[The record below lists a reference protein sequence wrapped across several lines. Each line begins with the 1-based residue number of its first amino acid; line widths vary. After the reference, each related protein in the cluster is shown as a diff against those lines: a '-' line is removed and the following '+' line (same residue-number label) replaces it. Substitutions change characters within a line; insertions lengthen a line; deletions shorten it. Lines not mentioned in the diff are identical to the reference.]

1 MGWGVRS
8 AFVAA
13 LTLVCLAAGAAPAGA
28 AFRIGFFDPIY
39 NSPDPAERTAWFDR
53 TVSVGGSIVRI
64 MPAWA
69 GIAPTTRPVSFKA
82 DDPADP
88 AYNWKAVDDAVRDA
102 SARGLDVVFTLSGA
116 PTWAQG
122 PGRPADAGGSWR
134 PDPVAYAAFATAA
147 AKRYS
152 GSFAD
157 PEHPGSTLPRI
168 RYWQMWNEPN
178 LATNLQPQWVKHG
191 RGWEAASPGIYR
203 ALLNEGYAAVKAVD
217 RSNFVVGAGTAPYGD
232 LAPGGRRIAPVTFLR
247 LLFARPTYLDAIS
260 HHPYGVGDPLRHAL
274 NPADVAVPDLGKLRR
289 VLTAGQRTGKVLP
302 RGPKRFWVTEVSWDS
317 APPDP
322 QGVPEAL
329 HARWT
334 EQALW
339 VLWRAGV
346 DTITW
351 FQIRD
356 QAPEPS
362 YRETNQSGVF
372 FIDGRPKLAA
382 TAFRFPF
389 VASRQGRTM
398 TRLWGRSP
406 VKGAL
411 VVEED
416 DGGSWRRIWGQG
428 VHAGQ
433 VFHGSAP
440 GGRHGDL
447 RARVG
452 TDTSLVW
459 HQR

>member
-1 MGWGVRS
+1 
-8 AFVAA
+8 
-13 LTLVCLAAGAAPAGA
+13 
-28 AFRIGFFDPIY
+28 
-39 NSPDPAERTAWFDR
+39 
-53 TVSVGGSIVRI
+53 
-64 MPAWA
+64 
-69 GIAPTTRPVSFKA
+69 
-82 DDPADP
+82 
-88 AYNWKAVDDAVRDA
+88 
-102 SARGLDVVFTLSGA
+102 
-116 PTWAQG
+116 
-122 PGRPADAGGSWR
+122 
-134 PDPVAYAAFATAA
+134 
-147 AKRYS
+147 
-152 GSFAD
+152 
-157 PEHPGSTLPRI
+157 
-168 RYWQMWNEPN
+168 
-178 LATNLQPQWVKHG
+178 
-191 RGWEAASPGIYR
+191 
-203 ALLNEGYAAVKAVD
+203 
-217 RSNFVVGAGTAPYGD
+217 
-232 LAPGGRRIAPVTFLR
+232 
-247 LLFARPTYLDAIS
+247 
-260 HHPYGVGDPLRHAL
+260 
-274 NPADVAVPDLGKLRR
+274 
-289 VLTAGQRTGKVLP
+289 
-302 RGPKRFWVTEVSWDS
+302 
-317 APPDP
+317 
-322 QGVPEAL
+322 VPEAL